1 MAIHSPTWGE
11 SQMFLRQNGSLS
23 ATVSV
28 LALLISAPAIAQS
41 AGGEAEDLTGNEII
55 VTATKREL
63 RLVDVPLS
71 ISAISGSD
79 MERRNL
85 TQIADFASQVP
96 GFSIQ
101 ATGNGG
107 TRLVLRGQNAGGSGA
122 SVATMVDDIV
132 VSSASSLFN
141 GSLLTADLLAFDLDR
156 VEVLRGP
163 QGTLYGATA
172 QGGLLH
178 YITNKPRLGVFEARG
193 QAGFDSVRHG
203 ETGWIAQ
210 GAVNVPLGEIAALRV
225 TGTYQDVAGYIDNPT
240 RGEKDVNGGEQ
251 YSLRGQLQIEPTEA
265 LSVRLTAAL
274 QRGDFDGS
282 GALELV
288 GGLNAQPS
296 VASKVANG
304 GEPILN
310 TYAQESS
317 FRRFEYYNG
326 VINYDLGGVSL
337 FSSTSYSKYKSFYR
351 NDISHLQLAPG
362 LTAAALF
369 GGVYGE
375 PIAIWGRQE
384 DSFTKFNEE
393 IRLASNEDVDAGFM
407 RFNWQ
412 IGGFYT
418 NEDITFTQYYDAVRE
433 SDTSVVLEVPLPF
446 GGSSLPARYKE
457 YAGFGEATFK
467 FGESFEISAGG
478 RYSHNR
484 QRSQVTSGAGLIGSG
499 GPDPIVNPEIRTS
512 ENKFTYSIA
521 PRLML
526 NRDVSV
532 YARLATGYRPG
543 GPVLVVPGAPADFPT
558 FYSSDNTTNYE
569 LGVKGSTAD
578 RVFNFD
584 VAIYRID
591 WTDVQLITDFV
602 SETNGQTFS
611 VQGNGGNARSEG
623 LEYTLSLNP
632 VKPLTFAVTGGY
644 TRARLTQDAPAF
656 GGLAGQR
663 LPYVPEFQNAVSIDY
678 VHELA
683 GGSTLSGGV
692 TWTYVGSRYSDF
704 STAPAT
710 TNHARLPDY
719 NTLDLRLA
727 ARFGQISVEAF
738 ARNLTDS
745 QGLTNYSSGGGA
757 GLIGRGTIIQPR
769 TLGMRLG
776 FKY

>member
-1 MAIHSPTWGE
+1 
-11 SQMFLRQNGSLS
+11 MFLRQNGYLS
-23 ATVSV
+23 ATVSA
-28 LALLISAPAIAQS
+28 LALLVSAPAIAQT
-41 AGGEAEDLTGNEII
+41 AGGEAEELTGNEII

-71 ISAISGSD
+71 ISAISGGD

-178 YITNKPRLGVFEARG
+178 YITNKPKLGVFEARG

-225 TGTYQDVAGYIDNPT
+225 TGTYQDAAGYIDNPT

-251 YSLRGQLQIEPTEA
+251 YSLRGQLQIEPTDA

-282 GALELV
+282 GSVELA

-296 VASKVANG
+296 AASKVANG

-310 TYAQESS
+310 TYAPESS
-317 FRRFEYYNG
+317 LRRFEYYNG

-337 FSSTSYSKYKSFYR
+337 FSSTSYSKYRSFYR
-351 NDISHLQLAPG
+351 SDISHLQLAPG
-362 LTAAALF
+362 LTAADLF

-375 PIAIWGRQE
+375 PIAVWGRQE

-393 IRLASNEDVDAGFM
+393 IRLASNADVDVGFM
-407 RFNWQ
+407 RFDWQ
-412 IGGFYT
+412 VGGFYT
-418 NEDITFTQYYDAVRE
+418 NEDITFDQYYDAVQQDDE
-433 SDTSVVLEVPLPF
+433 SVILDLPLPL
-446 GGSSLPARYKE
+446 GGSTLPARYKE
-457 YAGFGEATFK
+457 YAGFGEATLK
-467 FGESFEISAGG
+467 FGDSFEISVGG

-484 QRSQVTSGAGLIGSG
+484 QRSQVTSDPGLIGSG
-499 GPDPIVNPEIRTS
+499 GPEPIVNPVIRTT

-521 PRLML
+521 PRLKL
-526 NRDVSV
+526 NRDISV

-543 GPVLVVPGAPADFPT
+543 GPVLIVPGAPEDFPT
-558 FYSSDNTTNYE
+558 FYNSDNTTNYE
-569 LGVKGSTAD
+569 LGIKGSTAD

-611 VQGNGGNARSEG
+611 VQGNGGSARSEG
-623 LEYTLSLNP
+623 LEYTLSVNP

-644 TRARLTQDAPAF
+644 TRARLTADAPAF
-656 GGLAGQR
+656 GGLSGQR

-704 STAPAT
+704 STSPAV
-710 TNHARLPDY
+710 TNHARIPDY

>member
-1 MAIHSPTWGE
+1 
-11 SQMFLRQNGSLS
+11 MFKHKNAYFS
-23 ATVSV
+23 AVSV
-28 LALLISAPAIAQS
+28 VALLAAAPAMAQT
-41 AGGEAEDLTGNEII
+41 GTGEGVELTGSEII

-71 ISAISGSD
+71 ISAISGAD

-85 TQIADFASQVP
+85 TQLADFASQIP
-96 GFSIQ
+96 GFAIQ

-122 SVATMVDDIV
+122 SVATMVDDVV

-141 GSLLTADLLAFDLDR
+141 GALLTADLLAFDLDR

-178 YITNKPRLGVFEARG
+178 YITNKPQLGVFEARG

-210 GAVNVPLGEIAALRV
+210 GAVNVPIGEIAALRV
-225 TGTYQDVAGYIDNPT
+225 TGTYQDVAGYIDNPV
-240 RGEKDVNGGEQ
+240 RGETDVNGGEQ
-251 YSLRGQLQIEPTEA
+251 YSVRGQLLLEPTEN
-265 LSVRLTAAL
+265 LSVRLTASL
-274 QRGDFDGS
+274 QRSEAGGS
-282 GALELV
+282 GSVELV

-310 TYAQESS
+310 TYAPESS
-317 FRRFEYYNG
+317 LRRFQYYNG
-326 VINYDLGGVSL
+326 VINYDFGAVSL

-351 NDISHLQLAPG
+351 SDISNLLLAPG
-362 LTAAALF
+362 VTAAMAF
-369 GGVYGE
+369 SPVYGE
-375 PIAIWGRQE
+375 PIAVWGRQE
-384 DSFTKFNEE
+384 DSFKKFNEE
-393 IRLASNEDVDAGFM
+393 IRLASNQDVDAGFM
-407 RFNWQ
+407 QFNWQ
-412 IGGFYT
+412 IGAFYT
-418 NEDITFTQYYDAVRE
+418 NEDITFDQYYDAVRE
-433 SDTSVVLEVPLPF
+433 SDESVILDVPLPF

-457 YAGFGEATFK
+457 YAGFGEATLK
-467 FGESFEISAGG
+467 FGESFEVSVGG
-478 RYSHNR
+478 RYSRNK
-484 QRSQVTSGAGLIGSG
+484 QRSQVTSDAGLIGSG
-499 GPDPIVNPEIRTS
+499 GPDPIVNPEIRTT

-521 PRLML
+521 PRILL
-526 NRDVSV
+526 NRDISV

-543 GPVLVVPGAPADFPT
+543 GPVLIVPGAPADFPT
-558 FYSSDNTTNYE
+558 FYNSDNTTNYE
-569 LGVKGSTAD
+569 LGIKGSTAD
-578 RVFNFD
+578 RVFTFD
-584 VAIYRID
+584 VAIYRIN

-602 SETNGQTFS
+602 SETNGQVFG
-611 VQGNGGNARSEG
+611 VQGNGGSARSEG
-623 LEYTLSLNP
+623 LEYTLSVNP
-632 VKPLTFAVTGGY
+632 VKPLTFSVSGGY
-644 TRARLTQDAPAF
+644 THSRLTQDAPAF

-678 VHELA
+678 VHDLGEA
-683 GGSTLSGGV
+683 STLSAGV
-692 TWTYVGSRYSDF
+692 TWTYVGQRYSDF

-710 TNHARLPDY
+710 TNHARIPDY
-719 NTLDLRLA
+719 NTIDLRLG

-738 ARNLTDS
+738 ARNLADS
-745 QGLTNYSSGGGA
+745 QGLSSYSSGGSLGF
-757 GLIGRGTIIQPR
+757 LGRGTIVQPR